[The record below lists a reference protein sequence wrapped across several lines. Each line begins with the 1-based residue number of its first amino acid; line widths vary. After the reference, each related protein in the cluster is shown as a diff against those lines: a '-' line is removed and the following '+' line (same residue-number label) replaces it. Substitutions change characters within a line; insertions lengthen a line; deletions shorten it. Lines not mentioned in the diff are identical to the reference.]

1 MIIKLGYYSNSQNGL
16 IVSVKGVA
24 PCMLGGGRGHDSD
37 VPKILIKQQNNMIAQ
52 IDKRTGKAEYFG
64 IRKLTP
70 RECFRLM
77 DVSDEDFDKLL
88 ATDENG
94 KRLISNS
101 ALYKLAG
108 NSIVEN
114 CLCEIYK
121 RIWLSEDAPQYQMG
135 DQLTLSF

>member
-24 PCMLGGGRGHDSD
+24 PCISGGGRGHDSN

-52 IDKRTGKAEYFG
+52 INKKTGKAEYFG

-101 ALYKLAG
+101 ALYRLAG

>member
-1 MIIKLGYYSNSQNGL
+1 MI
-16 IVSVKGVA
+16 V
-24 PCMLGGGRGHDSD
+24 
-37 VPKILIKQQNNMIAQ
+37 Q
-52 IDKRTGKAEYFG
+52 IDKTGKAEYFG

-77 DVSDEDFDKLL
+77 DVSDEDFNKLL

-101 ALYKLAG
+101 ALYRLAG

-114 CLCEIYK
+114 CLSKIYE
-121 RIWLSEDAPQYQMG
+121 RIWLADNAPKYLKG
-135 DQLTLSF
+135 EQLTLSF

>member
-1 MIIKLGYYSNSQNGL
+1 
-16 IVSVKGVA
+16 
-24 PCMLGGGRGHDSD
+24 
-37 VPKILIKQQNNMIAQ
+37 MIAQ
-52 IDKRTGKAEYFG
+52 INKRTGKAEYFG

-70 RECFRLM
+70 RECFCLM

-101 ALYKLAG
+101 ALYRLAG

-135 DQLTLSF
+135 DQLTLLF

>member
-1 MIIKLGYYSNSQNGL
+1 
-16 IVSVKGVA
+16 
-24 PCMLGGGRGHDSD
+24 
-37 VPKILIKQQNNMIAQ
+37 MIAQ
-52 IDKRTGKAEYFG
+52 INKKTGKAEYFG
-64 IRKLTP
+64 IRKP

-94 KRLISNS
+94 KRLLSNS

-114 CLCEIYK
+114 CLTEIYK
-121 RIWLSEDAPQYQMG
+121 KIWSQEDVPHYQKG
-135 DQLTLSF
+135 QQLTLPFL

>member
-1 MIIKLGYYSNSQNGL
+1 
-16 IVSVKGVA
+16 
-24 PCMLGGGRGHDSD
+24 
-37 VPKILIKQQNNMIAQ
+37 MIAQ
-52 IDKRTGKAEYFG
+52 INKKTGKAEYFG

-77 DVSDEDFDKLL
+77 DVADEDFNKLL

-94 KRLISNS
+94 KRLLSNS
-101 ALYKLAG
+101 VLYKLAG

-121 RIWLSEDAPQYQMG
+121 AIWTPETTRRYQPCE
-135 DQLTLSF
+135 QLLLF